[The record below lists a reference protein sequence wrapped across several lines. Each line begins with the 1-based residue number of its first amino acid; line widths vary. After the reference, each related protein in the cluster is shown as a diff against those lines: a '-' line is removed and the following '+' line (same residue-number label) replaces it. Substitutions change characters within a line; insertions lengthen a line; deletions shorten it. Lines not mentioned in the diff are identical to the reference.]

1 MSQAQYILA
10 PNEGELTDKI
20 KIDTS
25 SIPGEVQDR
34 LAAATL
40 EMVHGILRQPGGRE
54 KLERR
59 IKEKRSRSGG
69 SR

>member
-25 SIPGEVQDR
+25 LIPVEVRDR

-40 EMVHGILRQPGGRE
+40 EMVRGILRQPGGRE
-54 KLERR
+54 ELERR
-59 IKEKRSRSGG
+59 IKEKESRST
-69 SR
+69 SSL